1 MLTRIA
7 IKTSLKKTL
16 CNDNFVVKKDFCVTL
31 PVAYS
36 LSKKVRKW
44 SRPEATRVQNGCHDF
59 PPKVTRK
66 LAIFLP

>member
-1 MLTRIA
+1 MRTPCSMLTKIA
-7 IKTSLKKTL
+7 IETSLKKTL
-16 CNDNFVVKKDFCVTL
+16 YNDEFVVKKDLGLTL

-59 PPKVTRK
+59 PPKK
-66 LAIFLP
+66 